1 MIPAVLPVA
10 VVAKGVLSRAA
21 AAPLTRATE
30 EEVFSV
36 DAEIVSAT
44 VATTPFEIV
53 LEFTPQSTHVELP
66 EVLLHEIC
74 LLAAVAAGPAVTVAD
89 VKSAVE

>member
-1 MIPAVLPVA
+1 MTTVLPVA
-10 VVAKGVLSRAA
+10 VVVKAVLSRAA
-21 AAPLTRATE
+21 AAPPTSATE

-53 LEFTPQSTHVELP
+53 LELTPQSTHVELP
-66 EVLLHEIC
+66 ALLLQEIC
-74 LLAAVAAGPAVTVAD
+74 LLAAVAAAPAVTVAD
-89 VKSAVE
+89 VKSTVE